1 MRSRAEFTASLL
13 KFLAERWCN
22 MEYGIPFL
30 KKKLTSKAN
39 RVRLRYRYYDMKMS
53 VEDASSILPEEFRWM
68 AASLGWCAKA
78 VDSVADRIVFD
89 KFSNDDFGLNEIF
102 KLNNSDVLLDDSVLS
117 SLISACSFIYIGWD
131 DTNYP
136 TFQVIDGGSATGIID
151 PVTKML
157 TEGYAVL
164 ERDEHDKPVLEAY
177 FRPYQTDYY
186 VNGRLSQ
193 QFTHNAPFAL
203 LVPIINR
210 PDAKRPFGHSRIS
223 RTCMHITQAV
233 LRTFRR
239 MDVSAEFYSF
249 PQKYILGLS
258 DDAEF
263 NNRTATISSFLDIGK
278 DEDGDKPVVGQF
290 QQQSMTPYAEQLK
303 AYASVFAGETGLT
316 IDDLGFATAN
326 PASYDAIRASHESLR
341 LTSRKAQR
349 TMGVGYLNAGFLAA
363 CIRDDYEYDR
373 RAFANTVPEWLPIF
387 EPDSAALGAAGDAI
401 LKINQAVPDFM
412 GADNI
417 HRLTGLVSDH
427 E

>member
-1 MRSRAEFTASLL
+1 
-13 KFLAERWCN
+13 
-22 MEYGIPFL
+22 MEYGLPYL
-30 KKKLTSKAN
+30 KKKLAAK
-39 RVRLRYRYYDMKMS
+39 RLRVLTRYAYYDMKVS
-53 VEDASSILPEEFRWM
+53 VSELTSILPKEFGWL
-68 AASLGWCAKA
+68 AYSLGWCAKA

-89 KFSNDDFGLNEIF
+89 KFSNDDFGLNEIYR
-102 KLNNSDVLLDDSVLS
+102 LNNSDVLLDDSVLS
-117 SLISACSFIYIGWD
+117 ALISACSFIYIGQD
-131 DTNYP
+131 ETAYP
-136 TFQVIDGGSATGIID
+136 TMQVIDGGNATGIID

-164 ERDEHDKPVLEAY
+164 ERDEYNQPLLEAY

-186 VNGRLSQ
+186 VRGKLDESLT
-193 QFTHNAPFAL
+193 FVHHAPYAL

-263 NNRTATISSFLDIGK
+263 NNRAATISSFLNIGK
-278 DEDGDKPVVGQF
+278 DEDGEKPTIGQF
-290 QQQSMTPYAEQLK
+290 QQQSMTPYAEQLR

-316 IDDLGFATAN
+316 LDDLGFTTDN

-349 TMGVGYLNAGFLAA
+349 TMGVGYLNAGYLAA
-363 CIRDDYEYDR
+363 CVRDNFEYDR

-387 EPDSAALGAAGDAI
+387 EPDAAALGAAGDAI
-401 LKINQAVPDFM
+401 LKVNQAAEGFF
-412 GADNI
+412 GAENI
-417 HRLTGLVSDH
+417 HRLTGLVSDNG
-427 E
+427 

>member
-1 MRSRAEFTASLL
+1 
-13 KFLAERWCN
+13 
-22 MEYGIPFL
+22 MEYGLPYL
-30 KKKLTSKAN
+30 KKKLNAK
-39 RVRLRYRYYDMKMS
+39 RLRVLTRYAYYDMKVS
-53 VEDASSILPEEFRWM
+53 VSELSSILPKEFGWL
-68 AASLGWCAKA
+68 AYSLGWCAKA

-89 KFSNDDFGLNEIF
+89 KFSNDDFGLNEIY

-117 SLISACSFIYIGWD
+117 ALISSCSFIYIGQD
-131 DTNYP
+131 DTGYP
-136 TFQVIDGGSATGIID
+136 TMQVIDGSNATGTID

-164 ERDEHDKPVLEAY
+164 ERDEYSRSPILEAY

-186 VNGRLSQ
+186 VNGRLDESLT
-193 QFTHNAPFAL
+193 FVHKAPYAL
-203 LVPIINR
+203 LAPVINR

-263 NNRTATISSFLDIGK
+263 NNRAATMSSFLNIGK
-278 DEDGDKPVVGQF
+278 DEEGEKPTVGQF
-290 QQQSMTPYAEQLK
+290 QQQSMAPYAEQLK

-316 IDDLGFATAN
+316 LDDLGFTTDN

-349 TMGVGYLNAGFLAA
+349 TIGVGYLNAGYLAA
-363 CIRDDYEYDR
+363 CIRDNFEYER

-387 EPDSAALGAAGDAI
+387 EPDAAALGAAGDAI
-401 LKINQAVPDFM
+401 LKINQAVPDFI
-412 GADNI
+412 GNGNI
-417 HRLTGLVSDH
+417 RRLTGLESDN

>member
-1 MRSRAEFTASLL
+1 
-13 KFLAERWCN
+13 
-22 MEYGIPFL
+22 MEYGLPYL
-30 KKKLTSKAN
+30 KKKLAAK
-39 RVRLRYRYYDMKMS
+39 RLRVLTRYAYYDMKVS
-53 VEDASSILPEEFRWM
+53 VSELTSILPKEFGWL
-68 AASLGWCAKA
+68 AYSLGWCAKA

-89 KFSNDDFGLNEIF
+89 KFSNDDFGLNEIYR
-102 KLNNSDVLLDDSVLS
+102 LNNSDVLLDDSVLS
-117 SLISACSFIYIGWD
+117 ALISACSFIYIGQD
-131 DTNYP
+131 ETAYP
-136 TFQVIDGGSATGIID
+136 TMQVIDGGNATGIID

-164 ERDEHDKPVLEAY
+164 ERDEYNQPLLEAY

-186 VNGRLSQ
+186 VRGKLDESLT
-193 QFTHNAPFAL
+193 FVHNAPYAL
-203 LVPIINR
+203 LVPVINR

-263 NNRTATISSFLDIGK
+263 NNRAATISSFLNIGK
-278 DEDGDKPVVGQF
+278 DEDGEKPTIGQF
-290 QQQSMTPYAEQLK
+290 QQQSMTPYAEQLR

-316 IDDLGFATAN
+316 LDDLGFTTDN

-349 TMGVGYLNAGFLAA
+349 TMGVGYLNAGYLAA
-363 CIRDDYEYDR
+363 CVRDNYEYDR

-387 EPDSAALGAAGDAI
+387 EPDAAALGAAGDAI
-401 LKINQAVPDFM
+401 LKVNQASEGFF
-412 GADNI
+412 GAENI
-417 HRLTGLVSDH
+417 HRLTGMVSDNG
-427 E
+427 

>member
-1 MRSRAEFTASLL
+1 
-13 KFLAERWCN
+13 
-22 MEYGIPFL
+22 MEYGLPYL
-30 KKKLTSKAN
+30 KKKLAAK
-39 RVRLRYRYYDMKMS
+39 RLRILTRYAYYDMKVS
-53 VEDASSILPEEFRWM
+53 VSELTSILPKEFGWL
-68 AASLGWCAKA
+68 AYSLGWCAKA

-89 KFSNDDFGLNEIF
+89 KFSNDDFGLNEIYR
-102 KLNNSDVLLDDSVLS
+102 LNNSDVLLDDSVLS
-117 SLISACSFIYIGWD
+117 ALISACSFIYIGQD
-131 DTNYP
+131 ETAYP
-136 TFQVIDGGSATGIID
+136 TMQVIDGGNATGIID

-164 ERDEHDKPVLEAY
+164 ERDEYNQPLLEAY

-186 VNGRLSQ
+186 VRGKLDESLT
-193 QFTHNAPFAL
+193 FVHNAPYAL
-203 LVPIINR
+203 LVPVINR

-263 NNRTATISSFLDIGK
+263 NNRAATMSSFLNIGK
-278 DEDGDKPVVGQF
+278 DEDGEKPTIGQF
-290 QQQSMTPYAEQLK
+290 QQQSMTPYAEQLR

-316 IDDLGFATAN
+316 LDDLGFTTDN

-349 TMGVGYLNAGFLAA
+349 TMGVGYLNAGYLAA
-363 CIRDDYEYDR
+363 CVRDNYEYDR

-387 EPDSAALGAAGDAI
+387 EPDAAALGAAGDAI
-401 LKINQAVPDFM
+401 LKVNQASEGFF
-412 GADNI
+412 GAENI
-417 HRLTGLVSDH
+417 HRLTGMVSDNG
-427 E
+427 

>member
-1 MRSRAEFTASLL
+1 MNT
-13 KFLAERWCN
+13 
-22 MEYGIPFL
+22 YGLPYL
-30 KKKLTSKAN
+30 KKKLNAK
-39 RVRLRYRYYDMKMS
+39 RLRVLTRYAYYDMKVS
-53 VEDASSILPEEFRWM
+53 VSELSSILPKEFGWL
-68 AASLGWCAKA
+68 AYSLGWCAKA

-89 KFSNDDFGLNEIF
+89 KFSNDDFGLNEIY

-117 SLISACSFIYIGWD
+117 ALISSCSFIYIGQD
-131 DTNYP
+131 DTGYP
-136 TFQVIDGGSATGIID
+136 TMQVIDGSNATGTID

-164 ERDEHDKPVLEAY
+164 ERDEYSRSPILEAY
-177 FRPYQTDYY
+177 FRPYQTEYY
-186 VNGRLSQ
+186 VNGRLDESLT
-193 QFTHNAPFAL
+193 FVHKAPYAL
-203 LVPIINR
+203 LAPVINR

-263 NNRTATISSFLDIGK
+263 NKRVATMSSFLDIGR
-278 DEDGDKPVVGQF
+278 DEDGNLPVVGQF
-290 QQQSMTPYAEQLK
+290 QQQSMAPYAEQLK

-316 IDDLGFATAN
+316 LDDLGFTTDN

-349 TMGVGYLNAGFLAA
+349 TIGVGYLNAGYLAA
-363 CIRDDYEYDR
+363 CIRDNFEYER

-387 EPDSAALGAAGDAI
+387 EPDAAALGAAGDAI
-401 LKINQAVPDFM
+401 LKINQAVPDFI
-412 GADNI
+412 GNGNI
-417 HRLTGLVSDH
+417 RRLTGLESDN

>member
-1 MRSRAEFTASLL
+1 
-13 KFLAERWCN
+13 
-22 MEYGIPFL
+22 MEYGLPYL
-30 KKKLTSKAN
+30 KRKLDAK
-39 RVRLRYRYYDMKMS
+39 RLRVLTRYAYYDMKVS
-53 VEDASSILPEEFRWM
+53 VSELSSILPKEFGWL
-68 AASLGWCAKA
+68 AYSLGWCAKA

-89 KFSNDDFGLNEIF
+89 KFSNDDFGLNEIY

-117 SLISACSFIYIGWD
+117 ALISACSFIYIGQD
-131 DTNYP
+131 ETGYP
-136 TFQVIDGGSATGIID
+136 TMQVIDGSNATGTID

-164 ERDEHDKPVLEAY
+164 ERDEYSQAPILEAY

-186 VNGRLSQ
+186 VKGRLDESMT
-193 QFTHNAPFAL
+193 FVHEAPYAL
-203 LVPIINR
+203 LAPIINR

-263 NNRTATISSFLDIGK
+263 NNRAATMSSFLNIGK
-278 DEDGDKPVVGQF
+278 DEEGDKPTVGQF
-290 QQQSMTPYAEQLK
+290 QQQSMAPYAEQLK
-303 AYASVFAGETGLT
+303 SYASVFAGETGLT
-316 IDDLGFATAN
+316 LDDLGFTTDN

-349 TMGVGYLNAGFLAA
+349 TIGVGYLNAGYLAA
-363 CIRDDYEYDR
+363 CVRDNFEYDR

-387 EPDSAALGAAGDAI
+387 EPDAAALGAAGDAI
-401 LKINQAVPDFM
+401 LKVNQAVPGFI
-412 GADNI
+412 GNGNI
-417 HRLTGLVSDH
+417 RRLTGLESDNDGL
-427 E
+427 

>member
-1 MRSRAEFTASLL
+1 MNT
-13 KFLAERWCN
+13 
-22 MEYGIPFL
+22 YGLPYL
-30 KKKLTSKAN
+30 KKKLNAK
-39 RVRLRYRYYDMKMS
+39 RLRVLTRYAYYDMKVS
-53 VEDASSILPEEFRWM
+53 VSELSSILPKEFGWL
-68 AASLGWCAKA
+68 AYSLGWCAKA

-89 KFSNDDFGLNEIF
+89 KFSNDDFGLNEIY

-117 SLISACSFIYIGWD
+117 ALISSCSFIYIGQD
-131 DTNYP
+131 DTGYP
-136 TFQVIDGGSATGIID
+136 TMQVIDGSNATGTID

-164 ERDEHDKPVLEAY
+164 ERDEYSRSPILEAY
-177 FRPYQTDYY
+177 FRPYQTEYY
-186 VNGRLSQ
+186 VNGRLDESLT
-193 QFTHNAPFAL
+193 FVHKAPYAL
-203 LVPIINR
+203 LAPVINR

-263 NNRTATISSFLDIGK
+263 NKRVATMSSFLDIGR
-278 DEDGDKPVVGQF
+278 DEDGNLPVVGQF
-290 QQQSMTPYAEQLK
+290 QQQSMAPYAEQLK

-316 IDDLGFATAN
+316 LDDLGFTTDN

-349 TMGVGYLNAGFLAA
+349 TIGVGYLNAGYLAA
-363 CIRDDYEYDR
+363 CIRDNFEYER

-387 EPDSAALGAAGDAI
+387 EPDAAALGAAGDAI
-401 LKINQAVPDFM
+401 LKINQAVPDFI
-412 GADNI
+412 GNGNI
-417 HRLTGLVSDH
+417 RRLTGLESDNG
-427 E
+427 

>member
-1 MRSRAEFTASLL
+1 
-13 KFLAERWCN
+13 
-22 MEYGIPFL
+22 MEYGLPYL
-30 KKKLTSKAN
+30 RRKLGAKRT
-39 RVRLRYRYYDMKMS
+39 RVLTRYAYYDMKVS
-53 VEDASSILPEEFRWM
+53 VTELSSILPKEFGWL
-68 AASLGWCAKA
+68 AYSLGWCAKA

-102 KLNNSDVLLDDSVLS
+102 KLNNSDVFLDDSVLS
-117 SLISACSFIYIGWD
+117 ALISSCSFIYIGQD
-131 DTNYP
+131 ESGYP
-136 TFQVIDGGSATGIID
+136 TMQVIDGSNATGTID

-164 ERDEHDKPVLEAY
+164 ERDEYSRTPILEAY

-186 VNGRLSQ
+186 VRGRLDESLT
-193 QFTHNAPFAL
+193 FVHKAPYAL

-263 NNRTATISSFLDIGK
+263 NNRAATMSSFLSIGK
-278 DEDGDKPVVGQF
+278 GEDGDKPTVGQF

-316 IDDLGFATAN
+316 LDDLGFTTDN

-349 TMGVGYLNAGFLAA
+349 TIGVGYLNAGYLSA
-363 CIRDDYEYDR
+363 CVRDNFEYDR
-373 RAFANTVPEWLPIF
+373 RAFANTIPEWLPIF
-387 EPDSAALGAAGDAI
+387 EPDAAALGAAGDAI
-401 LKINQAVPDFM
+401 FKINQAAEGFF
-412 GADNI
+412 GAGNI
-417 HRLTGLVSDH
+417 HRLTGLESDNV
-427 E
+427 

>member
-1 MRSRAEFTASLL
+1 
-13 KFLAERWCN
+13 
-22 MEYGIPFL
+22 MEYGLPYL
-30 KKKLTSKAN
+30 KRKLAAK
-39 RVRLRYRYYDMKMS
+39 RLRVLTRYTYYDMKVS
-53 VEDASSILPEEFRWM
+53 VSELSSILPKEFGWL
-68 AASLGWCAKA
+68 AYSLGWCAKA

-89 KFSNDDFGLNEIF
+89 KFSNDDFGLNEIY

-117 SLISACSFIYIGWD
+117 ALISSCSFIYIGQD
-131 DTNYP
+131 ESGYP
-136 TFQVIDGGSATGIID
+136 AMQVIDGSNATGTID

-164 ERDEHDKPVLEAY
+164 ERDEYSHTPILEAY

-186 VNGRLSQ
+186 VRGRLDESLT
-193 QFTHNAPFAL
+193 FVHRAPYAL

-263 NNRTATISSFLDIGK
+263 NNRAATMSSFLNIGK
-278 DEDGDKPVVGQF
+278 DEDGDKPTVGQF
-290 QQQSMTPYAEQLK
+290 QQQSMAPYAEQLK

-316 IDDLGFATAN
+316 LDDLGFTTDN

-349 TMGVGYLNAGFLAA
+349 TIGVGYLNAGYLAA
-363 CIRDDYEYDR
+363 CIRDSFEYDR
-373 RAFANTVPEWLPIF
+373 RAFANTKPEFLPIF
-387 EPDSAALGAAGDAI
+387 EPDAAALGAAGDAI
-401 LKINQAVPDFM
+401 LKINQAVPDFI
-412 GADNI
+412 GSGNI
-417 HRLTGLVSDH
+417 RRLTGLESDNV
-427 E
+427 